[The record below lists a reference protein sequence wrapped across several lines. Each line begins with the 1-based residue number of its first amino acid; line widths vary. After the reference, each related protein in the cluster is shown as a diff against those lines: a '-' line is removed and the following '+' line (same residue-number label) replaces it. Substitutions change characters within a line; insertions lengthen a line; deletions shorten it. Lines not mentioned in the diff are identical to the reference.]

1 MSIRS
6 RGLVENMRAPARG
19 IIGPWL
25 HKYPHIAKPRPTIP
39 FPVEALRW
47 WDFWLKGEKNGA
59 MDGPRLRAYMNDSHA
74 PASERDFTPGR
85 WVGVESFARAPLSTF
100 RLDSESRCLRARAD
114 GGEAAL
120 DSPLTV
126 GADGGAFCPGMRP
139 RDELPTDQ
147 RGDDALSLRFDSSP
161 LKKPLDVLGT
171 PLVEIE
177 FAADK
182 PVAQICARLC
192 EVAAD
197 GSSNRV
203 SWGVLNLTHRDGDDK
218 PRPLARGRRYVA
230 KIRMRDMGHR
240 FAVGSRIRLALSSA
254 YWPLVWP
261 APERARLRVFCGAKT
276 ALRLPVP
283 RLPSPAARALFAAPA
298 PLPVSPTVDLRPP
311 SCART
316 ISRDA
321 ASGETTITIATD
333 FGAQRYAHG
342 LTNDGRAE
350 ERFSIRPDD
359 PDSARAEIDWTLG
372 VGRGEWQTAIEA
384 RAQMRADSDRFF
396 VAAELEATENGQAV
410 HRKRWK
416 KSAPRRLG

>member
-1 MSIRS
+1 M
-6 RGLVENMRAPARG
+6 
-19 IIGPWL
+19 
-25 HKYPHIAKPRPTIP
+25 
-39 FPVEALRW
+39 
-47 WDFWLKGEKNGA
+47 
-59 MDGPRLRAYMNDSHA
+59 
-74 PASERDFTPGR
+74 
-85 WVGVESFARAPLSTF
+85 
-100 RLDSESRCLRARAD
+100 
-114 GGEAAL
+114 
-120 DSPLTV
+120 
-126 GADGGAFCPGMRP
+126 
-139 RDELPTDQ
+139 
-147 RGDDALSLRFDSSP
+147 
-161 LKKPLDVLGT
+161 GT

-203 SWGVLNLTHRDGDDK
+203 SLGRCVLNLTHRDGDDK

-240 FAVGSRIRLALSSA
+240 FAVGGRIRLALSSA

-261 APERARLRVFCGAKT
+261 APERARLRVF
-276 ALRLPVP
+276 
-283 RLPSPAARALFAAPA
+283 AARKRRCDCLCRGCRRPRRALCSPRPR
-298 PLPVSPTVDLRPP
+298 PLPVSPTIDLRPP

-321 ASGETTITIATD
+321 ASGETTITISTD

-396 VAAELEATENGQAV
+396 VAAELKATENGQAV